1 MLVAGVLPGLAGGAL
16 GLFLGLMV
24 LGACFAFAEVGLN
37 VQAAQ
42 TERALGVAIMNRA
55 HGFWSLGVM
64 TGSLAGVRLAN
75 FELNAFWSL
84 ALGGGILLPL
94 LIAVSLRLPA
104 FDAAEERSQ
113 QSADPWRLPAGLVPI
128 ILVVFGA
135 TIAEGAMNDWATVY
149 MREASW
155 GGTARDGLAVSVF
168 AGMVTLGRF
177 AGDGICVRSG
187 AVALARAS
195 LVLAIAGVAVLIGA
209 YAMWQAIV
217 GFGLVG
223 LGVST
228 IFPLGVSATARLS
241 PTNQARSVSVMTFGA
256 LSGFLIG
263 PPLVGLVAEAAGMRI
278 GFAVLAPGLVVSLAL
293 AARLA
298 ERPKA

>member
-1 MLVAGVLPGLAGGAL
+1 MWS
-16 GLFLGLMV
+16 
-24 LGACFAFAEVGLN
+24 FAS
-37 VQAAQ
+37 
-42 TERALGVAIMNRA
+42 
-55 HGFWSLGVM
+55 WSC
-64 TGSLAGVRLAN
+64 SPP
-75 FELNAFWSL
+75 L

-187 AVALARAS
+187 AVALARTS
-195 LVLAIAGVAVLIGA
+195 LVLALAGVAVLIGA

-263 PPLVGLVAEAAGMRI
+263 PPLI
-278 GFAVLAPGLVVSLAL
+278 GAL
-293 AARLA
+293 ASQRDMPEARTQEVQRRARACPRRLERGETRA
-298 ERPKA
+298 EEDE